1 MFFILLLQIFHLGHD
16 NAAQVLEAHFN
27 VVVQIGIRR
36 LLSEE
41 LMTIQLLT
49 LVYDPKVL
57 EVHLHVVG
65 HVSVKGLLSFMKLKF
80 FKVIRQ
86 HEDVL
91 RVLVQRYNDQN
102 KVF

>member
-65 HVSVKGLLSFMKLKF
+65 HVGVGGLQSIGVVPTVNKLFTQIQF
-80 FKVIRQ
+80 F
-86 HEDVL
+86 H
-91 RVLVQRYNDQN
+91 RV
-102 KVF
+102 